1 MATNEVYK
9 YSDWIPLPIDP
20 STLQVLPGDPV
31 KVNGLVGV
39 AQAVAGVTNTYTIGS
54 MTVTETD
61 PISSSLEDGYMSV
74 ALIGA
79 FAFAVT
85 GADENTEMG
94 TPVYFVVGD
103 ADTSSSLS
111 TSVVATTGFGHIIN
125 RTTDG
130 RFVVRIA
137 GEAF

>member
-1 MATNEVYK
+1 MSTNEIYK
-9 YSDWIPLPIDP
+9 YSDWISLPIDP
-20 STLQVLPGDPV
+20 ADLLVVSGDPV
-31 KVNGLVGV
+31 RVNGLMGV
-39 AQAVAGVTNTYTIGS
+39 AQVVAGETLTYTIGS

-74 ALIGA
+74 ALVGA

-85 GADENTEMG
+85 GATGSTEMG

-103 ADTSSSLS
+103 STNSSTLS
-111 TSVVATTGFGHIIN
+111 TSVVAGTGFGHIVGT
-125 RTTDG
+125 TTDG
-130 RFVVRIA
+130 RYIVRLA

>member
-9 YSDWIPLPIDP
+9 YSDWIPLPVDP
-20 STLQVLPGDPV
+20 ADLLVVPGDPV
-31 KVNGLVGV
+31 RVNGLMGV
-39 AQAVAGVTNTYTIGS
+39 AQVVGGHTNTYTIGS

-74 ALIGA
+74 ALTGA

-94 TPVYFVVGD
+94 TAVYFVVGD
-103 ADTSSSLS
+103 TVTSSTLS
-111 TSVVATTGFGHIIN
+111 TAVVAGTGFGHIVN

-130 RFVVRIA
+130 RFVVRLA

>member
-20 STLQVLPGDPV
+20 STLQVLPNDPV

-39 AQAVAGVTNTYTIGS
+39 AQAVGGHTTTYTIGS
-54 MTVTETD
+54 STVTETD
-61 PISSSLEDGYMSV
+61 TISASLEEGYMSV
-74 ALIGA
+74 ALVGA
-79 FAFAVT
+79 FAFEVT

-103 ADTSSSLS
+103 LDTSSTLS
-111 TSVVATTGFGHIIN
+111 TSVVADTGFGHIIN

-130 RFVVRIA
+130 RFVVRLA

>member
-9 YSDWIPLPIDP
+9 YSDWIPLPVDP
-20 STLQVLPGDPV
+20 ADLLVVPGDPV

-39 AQAVAGVTNTYTIGS
+39 AQVVGGHTNTYTIGS

-74 ALIGA
+74 ALTGA
-79 FAFAVT
+79 FAFEVT

-94 TPVYFVVGD
+94 TPVYFTVGNSS
-103 ADTSSSLS
+103 TSSTLT
-111 TSVVATTGFGHIIN
+111 TSSGAGLGFGHIVN

-130 RFVVRIA
+130 RFVVRLA

>member
-1 MATNEVYK
+1 MSTNEVYK

-20 STLQVLPGDPV
+20 ADLQVLPGDPV
-31 KVNGLVGV
+31 RVNGLMGV
-39 AQAVAGVTNTYTIGS
+39 AQVVGGHVNTYTIGT

-74 ALIGA
+74 ALVGA

-85 GADENTEMG
+85 GASESTEMG

-103 ADTSSSLS
+103 STNSSTLS
-111 TSVVATTGFGHIIN
+111 TAVVAGTGFGHIIN
-125 RTTDG
+125 MTTDG
-130 RFVVRIA
+130 RFVVRLA